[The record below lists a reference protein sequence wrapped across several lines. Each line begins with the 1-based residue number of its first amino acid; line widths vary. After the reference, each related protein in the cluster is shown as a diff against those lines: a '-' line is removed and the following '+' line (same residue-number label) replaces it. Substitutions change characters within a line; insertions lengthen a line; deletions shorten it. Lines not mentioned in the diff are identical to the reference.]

1 MRIDNPAKLP
11 DEAMI
16 KEWREPIVRATII
29 IPAEFI
35 GPIMSLCQERRGV
48 YIKTEYISKT
58 RVIIH
63 YKMPFAE
70 IVYDFYDKLKSI
82 TRGYGTLDYHATGYE
97 PAELCRCASWWPGTK
112 WTPSASSCIRRQR
125 SLKVVRSSRR

>member
-63 YKMPFAE
+63 YKMP
-70 IVYDFYDKLKSI
+70 V
-82 TRGYGTLDYHATGYE
+82 RGDRVRLLRQAQVDHARLRHARLPHHRVRARPTS
-97 PAELCRCASWWPGTK
+97 AASASWWPGTR
-112 WTPSASSCIRRQR
+112 WTP
-125 SLKVVRSSRR
+125 